1 LLQCG
6 GVLYVKTLEVE
17 MHSHVFKIVGLSLFV
32 GIALGS
38 ASSEQSQRDQV
49 SQNQSQ
55 CAGYGF
61 QYGTPA
67 FANCMMQ
74 IDQRRRAQ
82 NDAESA
88 QLWQQ
93 GVQMLSP
100 PKQTNCY
107 RQPSG
112 NVYCQ

>member
-1 LLQCG
+1 
-6 GVLYVKTLEVE
+6 
-17 MHSHVFKIVGLSLFV
+17 MHSHVFKVAGLLLFV
-32 GIALGS
+32 GIAMGS

-55 CAGYGF
+55 CASYGF

-82 NDAESA
+82 NDAEAA

-100 PKQTNCY
+100 PKQTVCY